1 MGGSSIKIWRG
12 WRLFLLNATRPE
24 NWCGNNG
31 SGPNSHCFQTIGDD
45 HQSKS
50 RVYVP
55 NFRNPAIE
63 SEMTIIPQQNAT
75 TFDSQE
81 MIRGI
86 SLAATL
92 ANRGALWRT
101 SPADLPQEKRAE
113 LWNKTKRV
121 GHYDA
126 WIFVVLLNVLL
137 WFWNYP
143 VCWFCRDFSFY
154 IEKK

>member
-1 MGGSSIKIWRG
+1 
-12 WRLFLLNATRPE
+12 
-24 NWCGNNG
+24 
-31 SGPNSHCFQTIGDD
+31 
-45 HQSKS
+45 
-50 RVYVP
+50 
-55 NFRNPAIE
+55 
-63 SEMTIIPQQNAT
+63 MTIIPQQNAT

-126 WIFVVLLNVLL
+126 WIFVFCVERFTMVLLPMQVS
-137 WFWNYP
+137 
-143 VCWFCRDFSFY
+143 FCRD
-154 IEKK
+154 

>member
-1 MGGSSIKIWRG
+1 MYPKSRVYV
-12 WRLFLLNATRPE
+12 
-24 NWCGNNG
+24 
-31 SGPNSHCFQTIGDD
+31 
-45 HQSKS
+45 SKS

-55 NFRNPAIE
+55 NLRNPVIE
-63 SEMTIIPQQNAT
+63 SELTIIPQQNAT

-126 WIFVVLLNVLL
+126 WIFVL
-137 WFWNYP
+137 
-143 VCWFCRDFSFY
+143 CWTFY
-154 IEKK
+154 YGFYAPQFVDCVGIKFY

>member
-1 MGGSSIKIWRG
+1 MYPKSRV
-12 WRLFLLNATRPE
+12 
-24 NWCGNNG
+24 CV
-31 SGPNSHCFQTIGDD
+31 
-45 HQSKS
+45 SKS

-55 NFRNPAIE
+55 NLRNPVIE
-63 SEMTIIPQQNAT
+63 CEMTIIPQQNAT

-92 ANRGALWRT
+92 ANRGSLWRT

-126 WIFVVLLNVLL
+126 WIFAFLLNVLL

-143 VCWFCRDFSFY
+143 VTHFVGIFFKY
-154 IEKK
+154 KNKPP